1 MMRLV
6 LFFVLMVSLVSSV
19 TWAAILT
26 PPSTP
31 NSILPDDDE
40 SDDPIIFPVGNGTTE
55 PSTTTPSSNT
65 STTAPTSTGGSG
77 TTPSSTTTVQA
88 SPVTLGFLPTGA
100 GGFMHI
106 DAKRR
111 VILESIQEIAN
122 AIDARLARA
131 NQIFYEASGGFIVIF
146 VAIYILYQAG
156 KMLFPFFPL
165 DRVSSVMNA
174 TFTRILLAVTV
185 TMFTASAMG
194 PWNNFIA
201 PIMVSGINYASELL
215 FTAVC
220 TIQTSN
226 ASGSTP
232 IAIEGVTC
240 RGENATVDGNRE
252 PRLFNTTDPET
263 IGQSIQ
269 RLFGWI
275 EQSIL
280 TMVGGAVKALIFGPD
295 GQFGWNDTM
304 QATTTWAVLIF
315 MALALAITGLMPYFT
330 LGMRFVFFMF
340 GGMILA
346 IMTYF
351 AGIALV
357 IPAFT
362 SFVGFWL
369 RAILQLA
376 VEIVMI
382 AFAIAVSLATMNE
395 ALINF
400 QQTNQSNNFA
410 PTHDIFITLWGIFF
424 IMNMLVKSA
433 KTLAAA
439 LTSGGGKGL
448 DLDAGAEMA
457 EKVQQEAE
465 NMIKE
470 AQQKG
475 KEGLHFAYSK

>member
-1 MMRLV
+1 MMRFV
-6 LFFVLMVSLVSSV
+6 LFFLLMVSLVSSE

-26 PPSTP
+26 PPASSGGT
-31 NSILPDDDE
+31 S
-40 SDDPIIFPVGNGTTE
+40 GTT
-55 PSTTTPSSNT
+55 PPAAGGGTADTTTTPPSGSTTTPPPGGT
-65 STTAPTSTGGSG
+65 PPATAPAVK
-77 TTPSSTTTVQA
+77 PVH
-88 SPVTLGFLPTGA
+88 VTLSFLPDYFRTR
-100 GGFMHI
+100 
-106 DAKRR
+106 RR
-111 VILESIQEIAN
+111 VIMESIQDIAN
-122 AIDARLARA
+122 AIDGRLKNA
-131 NQIFYEASGGFIVIF
+131 NKVFYKASGGFIVIF

-194 PWNNFIA
+194 PWNNLIA
-201 PIMVSGINYASELL
+201 PIMVSGINYASEVL

-226 ASGSTP
+226 PSGSSTP
-232 IAIEGVTC
+232 LYIDGVTC
-240 RGENATVDGNRE
+240 SNGKAYVDSNKE
-252 PRLFNTTDPET
+252 PRLFNTADPKT

-280 TMVGGAVKALIFGPD
+280 TMVGGAIKALIFGPD
-295 GQFGWNDTM
+295 GNFGWNDAM
-304 QATTTWAVLIF
+304 QNAPILIVLVF
-315 MALALAITGLMPYFT
+315 MSLSLAFTGLMPYFT
-330 LGMRFVFFMF
+330 LGMRFVFFLF

-357 IPAFT
+357 IPSFT

-376 VEIVMI
+376 VEIVLI
-382 AFAIAVSLATMNE
+382 AFAIAISLATMNE
-395 ALINF
+395 ALVNF
-400 QQTNQSNNFA
+400 QQTNRDNFFA
-410 PTHDIFITLWGIFF
+410 PTHDIFITMWGIFF
-424 IMNMLVKSA
+424 IMNILVKSS
-433 KTLAAA
+433 KSLAGA

-457 EKVQQEAE
+457 DKVQQEAE
-465 NMIKE
+465 KLVE
-470 AQQKG
+470 KAQQKG